1 MVLTLCLENYQLLR
15 NFTQGL
21 RNRVLVNKPSDGI
34 EGGEFP
40 ERQRI
45 KNLFRIASD
54 NVAMCHLWNS
64 NSRFDF
70 FLNGCL

>member
-1 MVLTLCLENYQLLR
+1 VLTPYLENDQLLR

-40 ERQRI
+40 ERQLI
-45 KNLFRIASD
+45 KNLFHVGS
-54 NVAMCHLWNS
+54 
-64 NSRFDF
+64 
-70 FLNGCL
+70 